1 MSEQKKQVYEQ
12 IVDALVGGEI
22 NHGCIEAS
30 AGTGK
35 TYTIEHMVIS
45 LIEKGFITL
54 DQLLLVTY
62 TDKAAG
68 ELKSR
73 ILKALKEGDRTNAN
87 VQKAIE
93 SIDSAAIHTFH
104 AFCQKTMADHA
115 YDANSAFALE
125 LVESNS
131 IDEIVEKSCRDV
143 WSKEK
148 EFTDLLEYGVEIST
162 IVDYIKNF
170 LSKYN
175 ENSVDYIAPEFF
187 ASGEGMSIA
196 GYEIDVL
203 KNFAK
208 EPDVKYTAIY
218 KDSQHRLEQIKK
230 DLSPFKDEAFDGKKA
245 HCVNEFLDSANID
258 GSLYNGTYFK
268 DSYFT
273 KFKNAH
279 PEVAASIDDFL
290 ALKEC
295 QNIINAHKKLKYQF
309 YLYPFAIKKSL
320 EIYKQWQA
328 LKKARKQQ
336 TFDDMISN
344 VYTEIAEKEYSELA
358 DTLRRKYKMAI
369 IDEFQD
375 TNYLQW
381 SIFRGIFLNKNHH
394 LFVVGDPKQSIY
406 SFQGADLNV
415 YKSAVVE
422 ITDAG
427 KNKLGNG
434 RAFDL
439 TKNYRATESMVRAC
453 NALFNAMK
461 NGNLLGGSLTFVDA
475 DSGAKDNVKA
485 MLNGDDLKPVWVC
498 PNASPWG
505 FARFSMDCLKKIFK
519 RDGNGSALQVK
530 TKDDATLRDLKFSDV
545 AILVRTRSEVP
556 AIEKLL
562 KRNGIP
568 FLRYKDEGLFKDKE
582 CTHWEWLLRAINTPN
597 ESKEFQSTIRCALL
611 SDFYTCYFNR
621 LEQDSNVERIARV
634 SAIDFADKKYREIV
648 GQLKNWRH
656 FASEKKWSKLV
667 ESVYAWS
674 RIDDTLSSSTEM
686 QSLAKYHQ
694 IGDYILESLA
704 TGAYTLESMARHLHN
719 LNKSD
724 DDAQGDKAS
733 RVAKGSDLE
742 AVQIMTMH
750 ASKGLEF
757 PVVIAAGG
765 FKGVSN
771 KKEKACLLPTEGS
784 TKRQIVFDEKDDP
797 STFEEWRRLFYVA
810 YTRAQHLL
818 ILPDYAIGGGNGPNK
833 QFMHKSIEAFLS
845 DENASLYITD
855 QPEFPVIPKN
865 ALIDMPEMKPIE
877 NDIPNG
883 QVSDLVAAKLEKL
896 DIQQKVIW
904 QESYSELAH
913 HDHGENV
920 NSENNKHDCDDDS
933 SGVSKDKFS
942 TKVPTKLP
950 AGASFGNA
958 LHEIFELL
966 DYSKYEQMTDAEQ
979 SRRIE
984 NSFRSCLVNYK
995 QEYGPIMK
1003 KILSGVLSAEL
1014 CDRSTEEYPEK
1025 FSLKDLPFEDTKREM
1040 LFQMYCDDEKHILM
1054 KGFIDLLFKRNVNGV
1069 DRYYLLD
1076 WKSDCLASY
1085 DDKGMNAQMEAREY
1099 TLQRVL
1105 YSYYLV
1111 EWLKTYYSGTAEEV
1125 FEKHFGGMFYVFARG
1140 EENNSEDNP
1149 QKCVLSSLDFND
1161 YETLKQKYE
1170 EIKGR
1175 AKEVLN
1181 V

>member
-1 MSEQKKQVYEQ
+1 MSEQEKQVYEL

-35 TYTIEHMVIS
+35 TYTIEHIVIS

-73 ILKALKEGDRTNAN
+73 ILKALKEGDRTNVN

-93 SIDSAAIHTFH
+93 GIDSASIHTFH
-104 AFCQKTMADHA
+104 AFCQKTIADYA
-115 YDANSAFALE
+115 YDANSAFALK
-125 LVESNS
+125 LVENDSV
-131 IDEIVEKSCRDV
+131 DEMVEKACRDEWV
-143 WSKEK
+143 N
-148 EFTDLLEYGVEIST
+148 D
-162 IVDYIKNF
+162 
-170 LSKYN
+170 
-175 ENSVDYIAPEFF
+175 EFF
-187 ASGEGMSIA
+187 KILLSNGLSASETIEYVKDILKNYNKKSTTIKIS
-196 GYEIDVL
+196 EIDVQEYVDYL
-203 KNFAK
+203 EDLSEKPSEEWAK
-208 EPDVKYTAIY
+208 SKYMLNIVG
-218 KDSQHRLEQIKK
+218 RLEK
-230 DLSPFKDEAFDGKKA
+230 LAENYP
-245 HCVNEFLDSANID
+245 DSASDINKIRTV
-258 GSLYNGTYFK
+258 LQNWNGTGDALPGIGTAKIDKIKPLDETLWNDVTALKKVKGDLPTLMCKVLKYAF
-268 DSYFT
+268 FT
-273 KFKNAH
+273 K
-279 PEVAASIDDFL
+279 ASL
-290 ALKEC
+290 
-295 QNIINAHKKLKYQF
+295 
-309 YLYPFAIKKSL
+309 S
-320 EIYKQWQA
+320 IYTQWQT

-344 VYTEIAEKEYSELA
+344 VYTEIVEKENSELA
-358 DTLRRKYKMAI
+358 DTLKRKYKMAV

-381 SIFRGIFLNKNHH
+381 SIFRGIFLNKDHH

-415 YKSAVVE
+415 YQSAVTE
-422 ITDAG
+422 IKNAG
-427 KNKLGNG
+427 KNNLGDG
-434 RAFDL
+434 RNFDL
-439 TKNYRATESMVRAC
+439 LNNFRATEAMVTAC
-453 NALFNAMK
+453 NALFNAMEPGK
-461 NGNLLGGSLTFVDA
+461 LLGGRLLFT
-475 DSGAKDNVKA
+475 GAGAGAAGNVAATYNKGEFAPIWICKA
-485 MLNGDDLKPVWVC
+485 TT
-498 PNASPWG
+498 PWN

-519 RDGNGSALQVK
+519 REKNCSALQVK
-530 TKDDATLRDLKFSDV
+530 TKDDGSLRNLKFSDV

-562 KRNGIP
+562 KKNGIP

-582 CTHWEWLLRAINTPN
+582 CSHWEWLLRAINTPN
-597 ESKEFQSTIRCALL
+597 ESKEYQSIIRCALL
-611 SDFYTCYFNR
+611 SDFYTYFFNR
-621 LEQDSNVERIARV
+621 FEKNSGVERISRI
-634 SAIDFADKKYREIV
+634 SAIDFSDKNYREIID
-648 GQLKNWRH
+648 QLKNWRYL
-656 FASEKKWSKLV
+656 ASEKKWSKLV

-674 RIDDTLSSSTEM
+674 RIDDTLSGSTEM

-694 IGDYILESLA
+694 IGDYILESL
-704 TGAYTLESMARHLHN
+704 TSGAYTLESMARHLHN
-719 LNKSD
+719 LNKND

-733 RVAKGSDLE
+733 RVAKGSDSE

-765 FKGVSN
+765 FKGLSN
-771 KKEKACLLPTEGS
+771 KCEKTCLLPQEGS
-784 TKRQIVFDEKDDP
+784 TKRQIVFDAKDEN

-818 ILPDYAIGGGNGPNK
+818 ILPDYKVGGGNGPNK
-833 QFMHKSIEAFLS
+833 QFMHESMEAFLS
-845 DENASLYITD
+845 DENTSLFRTD
-855 QPEFPVIPKN
+855 LPELPVIPKD
-865 ALIDMPEMKPIE
+865 ALIDMPEMEKVE
-877 NDIPNG
+877 NDIPDG
-883 QVSDLVAAKLEKL
+883 RVSDLVAAKLERL
-896 DIQQKVIW
+896 GIQKKAIW

-913 HDHGENV
+913 HDNGENV
-920 NSENNKHDCDDDS
+920 NTENNNHDSDDDP
-933 SGVSKDKFS
+933 SGASKDK
-942 TKVPTKLP
+942 VPTNLP
-950 AGASFGNA
+950 VGAAFGNA

-984 NSFRSCLVNYK
+984 SSFRSCLVNYK

-1014 CDRSTEEYPEK
+1014 CDRSAEYPGK
-1025 FSLKDLPFEDTKREM
+1025 FRLKDLPFEDTKREM
-1040 LFQMYCDDEKHILM
+1040 LFQMYCDDEKHILI
-1054 KGFIDLLFKRNVNGV
+1054 KGFIDLLFKRNVNGI

-1076 WKSDCLASY
+1076 WKSDCLTSY
-1085 DDKGMNAQMEAREY
+1085 DDVGMNAQMEAREY

-1105 YSYYLV
+1105 YSYYLI
-1111 EWLKTYYSGTAEEV
+1111 EWLKTYYSGSAEEI

>member
-73 ILKALKEGDRTNAN
+73 ILKALKEGDKTNVN

-93 SIDSAAIHTFH
+93 GIDSAAIHTFH
-104 AFCQKTMADHA
+104 AFCQKTMADYA

-125 LVESNS
+125 LVESDS
-131 IDEIVEKSCRDV
+131 VGELVEKACRDEWV
-143 WSKEK
+143 NDEFFKLLLSGGLSVSETIEYVKDILKNYNEKSTTIKDFKINVQEYVDYLKDLLKKPSKEWAK
-148 EFTDLLEYGVEIST
+148 
-162 IVDYIKNF
+162 
-170 LSKYN
+170 SKYVLN
-175 ENSVDYIAPEFF
+175 IVSRLEKLAGNYPDSAADINKIRTVLQNWNGTGDALPGIAAAKINPIRELD
-187 ASGEGMSIA
+187 ETLWN
-196 GYEIDVL
+196 DVTAL
-203 KNFAK
+203 KN
-208 EPDVKYTAIY
+208 VKG
-218 KDSQHRLEQIKK
+218 
-230 DLSPFKDEAFDGKKA
+230 DLPTLM
-245 HCVNEFLDSANID
+245 CNI
-258 GSLYNGTYFK
+258 LKYVF
-268 DSYFT
+268 FT
-273 KFKNAH
+273 K
-279 PEVAASIDDFL
+279 ASL
-290 ALKEC
+290 
-295 QNIINAHKKLKYQF
+295 
-309 YLYPFAIKKSL
+309 S
-320 EIYKQWQA
+320 IYTQWQA

-344 VYTEIAEKEYSELA
+344 VYTEIVEKEYSELA
-358 DTLRRKYKMAI
+358 DTLKRKYKMAI

-381 SIFRGIFLNKNHH
+381 SIFKGIFLNKNHH

-415 YKSAVVE
+415 YQNAVAE
-422 ITDAG
+422 IKDAR
-427 KNKLGNG
+427 KNNLGNG
-434 RAFDL
+434 RNFDL
-439 TKNYRATESMVRAC
+439 LNNFRATEAMVTAC
-453 NALFNAMK
+453 NALFNAMEPGK
-461 NGNLLGGSLTFVDA
+461 LLGGRLPFT
-475 DSGAKDNVKA
+475 GAGAGAADNVTATYNNNEKFA
-485 MLNGDDLKPVWVC
+485 PIWICQK
-498 PNASPWG
+498 ASPWS

-519 RDGNGSALQVK
+519 REGNGSALQVK
-530 TKDDATLRDLKFSDV
+530 TKDDAILRDLKFSDV

-648 GQLKNWRH
+648 DQLKIWRY

-674 RIDDTLSSSTEM
+674 RIDDALSSSTEM

-704 TGAYTLESMARHLHN
+704 TGAYTLESLARHLHN
-719 LNKSD
+719 LNKND
-724 DDAQGDKAS
+724 EDAQGDKAS

-765 FKGVSN
+765 FKGLSPKN
-771 KKEKACLLPTEGS
+771 EKACLKPQEGS
-784 TKRQIVFDEKDDP
+784 TKRQIDFDDKDVT
-797 STFEEWRRLFYVA
+797 STVEEWCRLFYVA

-818 ILPDYAIGGGNGPNK
+818 ILPDYEVKSRQNGPNA
-833 QFMHKSIEAFLS
+833 QFMGKSISAFIG
-845 DENASLYITD
+845 DKGKDDTPLYRTGV
-855 QPEFPVIPKN
+855 PEFPLIPKD

-920 NSENNKHDCDDDS
+920 NTENNKHDCDDDS

-1111 EWLKTYYSGTAEEV
+1111 EWLKTYYSGTAEEI

-1161 YETLKQKYE
+1161 YKTLKQKYE

>member
-1 MSEQKKQVYEQ
+1 MSVQEKQVYKQ
-12 IVDALVGGEI
+12 IVEALVGGEI

-73 ILKALKEGDRTNAN
+73 ILKALKSGDRTNVN

-93 SIDSAAIHTFH
+93 GIDSAAIHTFH
-104 AFCQKTMADHA
+104 AFCQKTMADYA

-125 LVESNS
+125 LVESDS
-131 IDEIVEKSCRDV
+131 VGEMVEKACRDEWV
-143 WSKEK
+143 NDELFKI
-148 EFTDLLEYGVEIST
+148 LLSNGLSASETIEYVKDIL
-162 IVDYIKNF
+162 KN
-170 LSKYN
+170 YN
-175 ENSVDYIAPEFF
+175 EKSTTIKD
-187 ASGEGMSIA
+187 S
-196 GYEIDVL
+196 EIDVQ
-203 KNFAK
+203 
-208 EPDVKYTAIY
+208 KYVDY
-218 KDSQHRLEQIKK
+218 LK
-230 DLSPFKDEAFDGKKA
+230 DLSEKSSEEWTKSNYMLSIVSRLEKLAENYPDRAKEINKIKT
-245 HCVNEFLDSANID
+245 VLQNW
-258 GSLYNGTYFK
+258 NGTGDALPGIGKAAIDKIRELDETLWNDVTALKAAKGDLPTLMCNILKYVF
-268 DSYFT
+268 FT
-273 KFKNAH
+273 K
-279 PEVAASIDDFL
+279 ASL
-290 ALKEC
+290 
-295 QNIINAHKKLKYQF
+295 
-309 YLYPFAIKKSL
+309 S
-320 EIYKQWQA
+320 IYTQWQA

-358 DTLRRKYKMAI
+358 DTLKRKYKMAV

-381 SIFRGIFLNKNHH
+381 SIFKGIFLNNNHH

-406 SFQGADLNV
+406 SFQAADLNV
-415 YKSAVVE
+415 YQNAVAE
-422 ITDAG
+422 IKDAG
-427 KNKLGNG
+427 KNNLGNG
-434 RAFDL
+434 RNFDL
-439 TKNYRATESMVRAC
+439 LNNFRATEAMVTAC
-453 NALFNAMK
+453 NALFNAK
-461 NGNLLGGSLTFVDA
+461 EPGKLLGGRLPFTGV
-475 DSGAKDNVKA
+475 GAGAADNVTATYNNEKFA
-485 MLNGDDLKPVWVC
+485 PIWICK
-498 PNASPWG
+498 STTPWN
-505 FARFSMDCLKKIFK
+505 FARFSIDCLKKIFK
-519 RDGNGSALQVK
+519 REKNCSALQVK
-530 TKDDATLRDLKFSDV
+530 TKDDAELRNLKFSDV

-568 FLRYKDEGLFKDKE
+568 FLRYKDEGLFNDKE
-582 CTHWEWLLRAINTPN
+582 CIHWEWLLRAINTPN
-597 ESKEFQSTIRCALL
+597 ESKEYQSTIRCALL
-611 SDFYTCYFNR
+611 SDFYTCFFNR
-621 LEQDSNVERIARV
+621 LEKDSNVERIARV

-648 GQLKNWRH
+648 EQLKNWRYL
-656 FASEKKWSKLV
+656 ASEKKWSKLV

-674 RIDDTLSSSTEM
+674 RIDDALSGSTEM

-694 IGDYILESLA
+694 IGDYILESL
-704 TGAYTLESMARHLHN
+704 TSGAYTLESLARHLHN

-733 RVAKGSDLE
+733 RVAKGSDSE

-765 FKGVSN
+765 FKGLSQKN
-771 KKEKACLLPTEGS
+771 EKACLKPQEGS
-784 TKRQIVFDEKDDP
+784 TKRQIVFDAKDDD
-797 STFEEWRRLFYVA
+797 STIEEWRRLFYVA

-818 ILPDYAIGGGNGPNK
+818 ILPDYEAKSRQTAPNAK
-833 QFMHKSIEAFLS
+833 FMSETIKSFS
-845 DENASLYITD
+845 CQENTSLFRTD
-855 QPEFPVIPKN
+855 MPELPVISKDT
-865 ALIDMPEMKPIE
+865 LIDMPEMEKIE
-877 NDIPNG
+877 NDIPEG
-883 QVSDLVAAKLEKL
+883 RVSDLVAAKLENL
-896 DIQQKVIW
+896 NIQQKVIW

-913 HDHGENV
+913 HDNGEGEDTRN
-920 NSENNKHDCDDDS
+920 EKGDDP
-933 SGVSKDKFS
+933 SKA
-942 TKVPTKLP
+942 TKEKIPTKLP
-950 AGASFGNA
+950 AGAAFGNA

-966 DYSKYEQMTDAEQ
+966 DYSKYEQMSEIEQ
-979 SRRIE
+979 SKLIE
-984 NSFRSCLVNYK
+984 SSFRNCLVNYK

-1003 KILSGVLSAEL
+1003 KILSGVLSADL
-1014 CDRSTEEYPEK
+1014 YDRSTEYPGK
-1025 FSLKDLPFEDTKREM
+1025 FSLKDLPFENTKREM
-1040 LFQMYCDDEKHILM
+1040 LFQMYFDDEKHILM

-1085 DDKGMNAQMEAREY
+1085 DDKGMGAQMEAREY

-1140 EENNSEDNP
+1140 AENDSEDNP

-1161 YETLKQKYE
+1161 YKTLKQKYE

>member
-1 MSEQKKQVYEQ
+1 MSEQEKQVYEQ

-73 ILKALKEGDRTNAN
+73 ILKALKEGDKTNVN

-93 SIDSAAIHTFH
+93 GIDSAAIHTFH
-104 AFCQKTMADHA
+104 AFCQKTMADYA

-125 LVESNS
+125 LVESDS
-131 IDEIVEKSCRDV
+131 VGELVEKACRDEWV
-143 WSKEK
+143 NDEFFKLLLSGGLSVSETIEYVKDILKNYNEK
-148 EFTDLLEYGVEIST
+148 STTIKDFKINVQEYVDYLKDLLKKPSEEWA
-162 IVDYIKNF
+162 K
-170 LSKYN
+170 SKYVLN
-175 ENSVDYIAPEFF
+175 IVSRLEKLAGNYPDSAADINKIRTVLQNWNGTGDALPGIAAAKINPIRELD
-187 ASGEGMSIA
+187 ETLWN
-196 GYEIDVL
+196 DVTAL
-203 KNFAK
+203 KN
-208 EPDVKYTAIY
+208 VKG
-218 KDSQHRLEQIKK
+218 
-230 DLSPFKDEAFDGKKA
+230 DLPTLMCNTLKYSF
-245 HCVNEFLDSANID
+245 
-258 GSLYNGTYFK
+258 
-268 DSYFT
+268 FT
-273 KFKNAH
+273 K
-279 PEVAASIDDFL
+279 ASL
-290 ALKEC
+290 T
-295 QNIINAHKKLKYQF
+295 
-309 YLYPFAIKKSL
+309 
-320 EIYKQWQA
+320 IYTQWQA

-344 VYTEIAEKEYSELA
+344 VYTEIVGKENSELA
-358 DTLRRKYKMAI
+358 DTLRRKYKMAV

-381 SIFRGIFLNKNHH
+381 SIFKGIFLNKNHH

-415 YKSAVVE
+415 YQNAVAE
-422 ITDAG
+422 IKDAR
-427 KNKLGNG
+427 KNNLGNG
-434 RAFDL
+434 RNFDL
-439 TKNYRATESMVRAC
+439 LNNFRATKAMVTAC
-453 NALFNAMK
+453 NALFNAMEPGK
-461 NGNLLGGSLTFVDA
+461 LLGGSLPFI
-475 DSGAKDNVKA
+475 GAGAGAADNVSATYNNEKFA
-485 MLNGDDLKPVWVC
+485 PIWICQNTT
-498 PNASPWG
+498 PWN
-505 FARFSMDCLKKIFK
+505 FARFSVDCLKKIFK
-519 RDGNGSALQVK
+519 REKNCSALQVK
-530 TKDDATLRDLKFSDV
+530 TKDDDSLRNLKFSDV

-568 FLRYKDEGLFKDKE
+568 FLRYKDEGLFNDKE

-597 ESKEFQSTIRCALL
+597 ESKEYQSTIRCALL
-611 SDFYTCYFNR
+611 SDFYTCFFNR
-621 LEQDSNVERIARV
+621 LETDSNVERIARV

-648 GQLKNWRH
+648 DQLKNWRYL
-656 FASEKKWSKLV
+656 ASENRWSKLV
-667 ESVYAWS
+667 ESIYAWS
-674 RIDDTLSSSTEM
+674 RIDDLLSGSTEV

-694 IGDYILESLA
+694 IGDYILESLSS
-704 TGAYTLESMARHLHN
+704 GAYTLESMARHLHN
-719 LNKSD
+719 LNKND

-733 RVAKGSDLE
+733 RVAKGSDSE

-765 FKGVSN
+765 FKGLSN
-771 KKEKACLLPTEGS
+771 KKEKACLLPQEGS
-784 TKRQIVFDEKDDP
+784 TKRQIVFDGKDDD
-797 STFEEWRRLFYVA
+797 STVEEWRRLFYVA

-818 ILPDYAIGGGNGPNK
+818 ILPDYEVKFRQTGPNAK
-833 QFMHKSIEAFLS
+833 FMGKSISAFIGDKGKDDTPLCWTVLP
-845 DENASLYITD
+845 DL
-855 QPEFPVIPKN
+855 PVISKD
-865 ALIDMPEMKPIE
+865 ALIDMPEVEKIE
-877 NDIPNG
+877 NDIPDG
-883 QVSDLVAAKLEKL
+883 RVSDLIAAKLEKL
-896 DIQQKVIW
+896 EIQKKVVW

-913 HDHGENV
+913 HDGGEG
-920 NSENNKHDCDDDS
+920 EDKRHEKDDDPS
-933 SGVSKDKFS
+933 KATKDKI
-942 TKVPTKLP
+942 PTKLP
-950 AGASFGNA
+950 AGAAFGNA

-966 DYSKYEQMTDAEQ
+966 DYSKYEQMSETEQ
-979 SRRIE
+979 SKFIE
-984 NSFRSCLVNYK
+984 SSFRSCLVNYK
-995 QEYGPIMK
+995 QDYDPIMK
-1003 KILSGVLSAEL
+1003 KILSEVLSAGL
-1014 CDRSTEEYPEK
+1014 CDRSPEEYPEK

-1076 WKSDCLASY
+1076 WKSDCLVSY
-1085 DDKGMNAQMEAREY
+1085 DDKGMEAQMEAREY

-1111 EWLKTYYSGTAEEV
+1111 EWLKTYYSGTAEEI

-1140 EENNSEDNP
+1140 AENNSEDNP

>member
-1 MSEQKKQVYEQ
+1 MSVQEKQVYEQ

-73 ILKALKEGDRTNAN
+73 ILKALKQGDRTNAN

-93 SIDSAAIHTFH
+93 GIDSAAIYTFH
-104 AFCQKTMADHA
+104 AFCQKTMADYA

-125 LVESNS
+125 LVESDS
-131 IDEIVEKSCRDV
+131 VGEMVEKACRDE

-148 EFTDLLEYGVEIST
+148 EFTDLLESGVDAST
-162 IVDYIKNF
+162 TVDYVKNF

-175 ENSVDYIAPEFF
+175 EKSVDYIDPEFF
-187 ASGEGMSIA
+187 ASGEGTSIA

-208 EPDVKYTAIY
+208 ESDVKNTDIY
-218 KDSQHRLEQIKK
+218 KHSQYRLEQIKK
-230 DLSPFKDEAFDGKKA
+230 DLSPFKDEAFDGKKD
-245 HCVNEFLDSANID
+245 HCVNEFLDSASID

-279 PEVAASIDDFL
+279 PEIATSIDDFV

-295 QNIINAHKKLKYQF
+295 QNVINAHKKLKNQF

-344 VYTEIAEKEYSELA
+344 VYTEIVEKEYSELA
-358 DTLRRKYKMAI
+358 DTLKRKYKMAI

-381 SIFRGIFLNKNHH
+381 SIFKGVFLNKDHH

-415 YKSAVVE
+415 YQNAVAE
-422 ITDAG
+422 IKDAG
-427 KNKLGNG
+427 KNNLGIG
-434 RAFDL
+434 RNFDL
-439 TKNYRATESMVRAC
+439 LNNFRATEAMVKAC
-453 NALFNAMK
+453 NALFKAK
-461 NGNLLGGSLTFVDA
+461 APGKLLGGSLSFADA
-475 DSGAKDNVKA
+475 GSGVKDNVKA
-485 MLNGDDLKPVWVC
+485 TLNGNDFKPIWIC
-498 PNASPWG
+498 QKTSPWN
-505 FARFSMDCLKKIFK
+505 FARFSIDCLKKIFK
-519 RDGNGSALQVK
+519 REKKCSALQVK
-530 TKDDATLRDLKFSDV
+530 TKDDAELRNLKFSDV

-568 FLRYKDEGLFKDKE
+568 FLRYKDEGLFNDKE
-582 CTHWEWLLRAINTPN
+582 CIHWEWLLRAINTPN
-597 ESKEFQSTIRCALL
+597 ESKEYQSTIRCALL
-611 SDFYTCYFNR
+611 SDFYTCFFNR
-621 LEQDSNVERIARV
+621 LEKDSNVERIARV

-648 GQLKNWRH
+648 DQLKNWRYL
-656 FASEKKWSKLV
+656 ASEKKWSKLV

-674 RIDDTLSSSTEM
+674 RIDDALSGSTEM

-694 IGDYILESLA
+694 IGDYILESL
-704 TGAYTLESMARHLHN
+704 TSGAYTLESLARHLHN

-733 RVAKGSDLE
+733 RVAKGSDSE

-765 FKGVSN
+765 FKGLSPKN
-771 KKEKACLLPTEGS
+771 EKACLKPQEGS
-784 TKRQIVFDEKDDP
+784 TKRQIVFDAKDDN
-797 STFEEWRRLFYVA
+797 STIEEWRRLFYVA

-818 ILPDYAIGGGNGPNK
+818 ILPDYEVKSGQTAPNAK
-833 QFMHKSIEAFLS
+833 FMGESIKSFS
-845 DENASLYITD
+845 CQENTSLYRTD
-855 QPEFPVIPKN
+855 LPELPVIPKN
-865 ALIDMPEMKPIE
+865 ALIDMPEMEPIE

-883 QVSDLVAAKLEKL
+883 QVSDLVAAKLENL
-896 DIQQKVIW
+896 NIQQKVIW
-904 QESYSELAH
+904 QESYSDLAH
-913 HDHGENV
+913 HN
-920 NSENNKHDCDDDS
+920 NSDSEDARSEKDDDPS
-933 SGVSKDKFS
+933 IATKD
-942 TKVPTKLP
+942 KVPTKLP
-950 AGASFGNA
+950 AGAAFGNA

-966 DYSKYEQMTDAEQ
+966 DYSKYEQMSDTEQ
-979 SRRIE
+979 SKLIE
-984 NSFRSCLVNYK
+984 SSFRSCLVNYK
-995 QEYGPIMK
+995 PDYEPFMK
-1003 KILSGVLSAEL
+1003 KILSGVLSADL
-1014 CDRSTEEYPEK
+1014 YDRSTEYSGK
-1025 FSLKDLPFEDTKREM
+1025 FCLKDLPFEDTKREM

-1085 DDKGMNAQMEAREY
+1085 DDKGMDAQMEAREY

-1140 EENNSEDNP
+1140 AENDSEDNP

-1161 YETLKQKYE
+1161 YKTLKQKYE